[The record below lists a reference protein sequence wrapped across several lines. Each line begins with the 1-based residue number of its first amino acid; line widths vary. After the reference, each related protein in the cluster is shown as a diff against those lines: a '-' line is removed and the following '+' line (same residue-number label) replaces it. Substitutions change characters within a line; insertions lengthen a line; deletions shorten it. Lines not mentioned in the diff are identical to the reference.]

1 MSASRLYN
9 TLIRC
14 PGLHQSFS
22 LAPPS
27 SPHPRRHSGFGQPT
41 IGRSATSNRPLPFLL
56 FHFAWLFLTPDQ
68 RQLLATSF
76 PLMMLYAHLRLRA
89 LQKGN
94 AISYL
99 RTPRSNPD
107 ETSPVDMA
115 RALDMGCALLRFN
128 LIYGDLI
135 HWFGGFYTDA
145 HRDWSAVFE
154 QLQAVDDCIPP
165 PGYPKVNLHWLF

>member
-1 MSASRLYN
+1 MSWSTSVLLSSS
-9 TLIRC
+9 T
-14 PGLHQSFS
+14 QQ
-22 LAPPS
+22 PPS
-27 SPHPRRHSGFGQPT
+27 SSSLWIRPTHHRTLSHLQPPPSISSFPLCMALSYT
-41 IGRSATSNRPLPFLL
+41 RPAP
-56 FHFAWLFLTPDQ
+56 T
-68 RQLLATSF
+68 RQHLATSF
-76 PLMMLYAHLRLRA
+76 PPMMLYAHLHLRA

-135 HWFGGFYTDA
+135 HWLGGFYTDA